1 MYQSGCILSQYY
13 NLTLEKVY
21 HLFRSSRGVTIMNM
35 SYLTREFQC
44 ELIERANKRYVDVIS
59 AEEDSERYALSNNV

>member
-1 MYQSGCILSQYY
+1 MCQAECILSQYY